1 MVSRD
6 SQRGSAKK
14 DTCQLENTILE
25 SSRTYRMVKHCGA
38 PLKQAVHT
46 FISRDRSSFIKFMAT
61 VNFIRM
67 PNAPSQKWQKLLFYP
82 VSKQTRCQ
90 QEFGS
95 IIVGQNLYFNQVE
108 LV

>member
-6 SQRGSAKK
+6 SKRGSAKK
-14 DTCQLENTILE
+14 DTCQLANTILE

-61 VNFIRM
+61 VKFIRM
-67 PNAPSQKWQKLLFYP
+67 PNAPPQKWP
-82 VSKQTRCQ
+82 
-90 QEFGS
+90 
-95 IIVGQNLYFNQVE
+95 IIVLPGIEANKMSARIWFDYRRTEPLFQPS
-108 LV
+108 